1 MFLHL
6 ISNTSHKHFT
16 AQVFMAKFSNL
27 ASAPNLPI
35 SSSISGSAA
44 FECLIKLAKISA
56 CNMATTARVMDEED
70 AVWDKE
76 HKELIRPR
84 EALLLAMHSRSVS
97 FTGYHSILKMKNFC
111 ILHCK
116 GIHADEMLSKFY
128 ATLATVAIL
137 KDSSLGLRSQADE
150 LNELAPSPPHSTV
163 LPTVLCANK
172 LL

>member
-1 MFLHL
+1 M
-6 ISNTSHKHFT
+6 
-16 AQVFMAKFSNL
+16 
-27 ASAPNLPI
+27 
-35 SSSISGSAA
+35 G
-44 FECLIKLAKISA
+44 CG
-56 CNMATTARVMDEED
+56 
-70 AVWDKE
+70 
-76 HKELIRPR
+76 HKELKRPR
-84 EALLLAMHSRSVS
+84 EALLLAMYSRVAS

-150 LNELAPSPPHSTV
+150 LNELAPPPSHSTV

>member
-70 AVWDKE
+70 TVWDVPIKTS
-76 HKELIRPR
+76 KR
-84 EALLLAMHSRSVS
+84 SSFCCSVS
-97 FTGYHSILKMKNFC
+97 FTGYHSLLKMKNFC

-150 LNELAPSPPHSTV
+150 LNELAPPPSHSTV